1 MLICVG
7 ADPYGMDQYIL
18 VSVTSEK
25 SDLLVEVGRLGGQSP
40 GPRPQGTRMTYLESL
55 SAFYSLQHLRCSQ
68 DLEGKESW
76 EDPRSGDSTHPGLP
90 PLPCISAWPF
100 TLPHGSPSFTRR
112 LWARPVRG
120 RWS

>member
-7 ADPYGMDQYIL
+7 ADPYGMDRYIL

-40 GPRPQGTRMTYLESL
+40 GPCPQGTRMTYLEFL

-76 EDPRSGDSTHPGLP
+76 EDPKEWGCLPILGFHLSPASLLGLLLWLMGAPALQGDL
-90 PLPCISAWPF
+90 
-100 TLPHGSPSFTRR
+100 
-112 LWARPVRG
+112 
-120 RWS
+120 